1 MMEKKSKNTL
11 LVLTLIGGVALS
23 TLLLRAQTSHE
34 TNDQFTSQT
43 EAQSE
48 SQNSRGS
55 LNEAQAQRVE
65 GSWDNVVTP
74 SVPPGVPQ
82 PPSFNVYSTFTRGN
96 VYLGTDR
103 AQPFPQHG
111 VWQHLGGNRFA
122 FTFKQDTVD
131 RLGNFTGVFKVST
144 RLRLVGNDTFVGT
157 SSGEQRDPSGNVVVI
172 RCATIR
178 GTRIKIEPLLC
189 P

>member
-11 LVLTLIGGVALS
+11 LVLTLIGVVALS

-34 TNDQFTSQT
+34 NNDQLQT
-43 EAQSE
+43 EAQLE

-65 GSWDNVVTP
+65 GSWDIVVSP
-74 SVPPGVPQ
+74 NVPPGVPQ
-82 PPSFNVYSTFTRGN
+82 PPSFNVFGTFAQGSAFI
-96 VYLGTDR
+96 GSDR
-103 AQPFPQHG
+103 NGPSPQHG

-122 FTFKQDTVD
+122 FSFRQNLFDKM
-131 RLGNFTGVFKVST
+131 GNFTGVFKVNAQ
-144 RLRLVGNDTFVGT
+144 LRLTGNDTFVGT
-157 SSGEQRDPSGNVVVI
+157 AKGEQRDLSGNLVPPFGCV
-172 RCATIR
+172 TLR
-178 GTRIKIEPLLC
+178 GTRIRIEPLLC